1 MRQLSHL
8 NSTVH
13 QSVVRLDLNTKYCW
27 QLYLSRRMCIL
38 LWLHVWSVLTLP
50 TELSGS
56 QVVYYW
62 IIYCSHIIYTW
73 VTDYTLQLYLNHI
86 IHCRYIST
94 TLYTALTVTD
104 YIRHFIHCSHTL
116 HSHSAVT
123 DDLER
128 LYKFCVKKILGLKFF
143 FKRNVGSKIFFWSK

>member
-1 MRQLSHL
+1 MWQLSHL

-13 QSVVRLDLNTKYCW
+13 QSVVRLDLNTEYCW

-73 VTDYTLQLYLNHI
+73 VTDYTLQCRYIYI
-86 IHCRYIST
+86 IHCTHILWT
-94 TLYTALTVTD
+94 TVTD
-104 YIRHFIHCSHTL
+104 YTQQSHITQCSNRWN
-116 HSHSAVT
+116 SAIT
-123 DDLER
+123 DYLDTSGDAPL
-128 LYKFCVKKILGLKFF
+128 VI
-143 FKRNVGSKIFFWSK
+143 SWSSQIVLIE